1 LTKRSVVGVVLAGGS
16 SRRLGGIPKGLEIV
30 GGKRSIDRVAEALRA
45 ATSTLVLAAN
55 DPDAGSWLPGVAVVA
70 DRFPGTGGLA
80 GVDAALAGGSDI
92 VVVAWDM
99 PFVTSALVELII
111 GETRHHESRVTVPES
126 RSPYGFEP
134 FCAYYAASV
143 QPTLAE
149 FLRGGGGPAR
159 DFLARVTRVHR
170 IPIAAVAGVG
180 DPERLLLSFNTRD
193 DLERARAMAS
203 AK

>member
-1 LTKRSVVGVVLAGGS
+1 VLAGGS
-16 SRRLGGIPKGLEIV
+16 GRRLGGGPKGLEII
-30 GGKRSIDRVAEALRA
+30 GGQRSIDRVANALRA
-45 ATSTLVLAAN
+45 TTNSIVLAAN
-55 DPDAGSWLPGVAVVA
+55 DPAAADWLAGVAVVS

-80 GVDAALAGGSDI
+80 GVEAALTGERDV

-99 PFVTSALVELII
+99 PFVTQALLELII
-111 GETRHHESRVTVPES
+111 EEARRHESQVTVPES

-143 QPTLAE
+143 QPALAD
-149 FLRGGGGPAR
+149 FLRDGGGPAR
-159 DFLARVTRVHR
+159 DFLERLPRVHR
-170 IPIAAVAGVG
+170 IPIAEVARIG

-193 DLERARAMAS
+193 DLDRARAVAS